1 MKPQYLTDK
10 NGKKISVVLP
20 IEDYE
25 ELKKHVEGLRA
36 IAERR
41 QAEQLAF
48 EEVKTQLIA
57 DQLLQE

>member
-1 MKPQYLTDK
+1 MNPQYLTDQ

-20 IEDYE
+20 IEEYE

>member
-1 MKPQYLTDK
+1 MQPQYLTDQ

-41 QAEQLAF
+41 KAEQLAF

>member
-1 MKPQYLTDK
+1 MKPQYLTDQ

>member
-1 MKPQYLTDK
+1 MKPQYLTDQ

-57 DQLLQE
+57 DQILQE